1 MAAVQDAE
9 AERAK
14 CADVKEQLRV
24 KAEEAAQ
31 ADELTEDMEKH
42 VLTLQDS
49 TSQLKQQLAD
59 SQAEYEDSLEQ
70 KDQKLSSAN
79 AEITALQGNVA
90 QMRAEHGRV
99 LAAQK
104 QNDEHVLPALRRE
117 CKEHQTALQEMTLA
131 AKKTADDMASLA
143 AERDEAVSHGSML
156 KNRLQ
161 DTTQI
166 AEALRSSV
174 KELEASEKEASKN
187 AVAQGERVAAV
198 QEQVAALQSKV
209 DLGEGEK
216 GRLGDE
222 LEVRPTR
229 LAIESPWLQSASEC
243 QRFWPPPRLNHWP
256 FWTQAANSQIA
267 GLAGQMECLSRE
279 LSGVE
284 AQMQQLKS
292 EKEAEITRANDM
304 AKQFD
309 PLRQAVDG
317 LESEKQK
324 LSDENSRLTIKVGFL
339 EQNCSDTD
347 RETIASACDMEF
359 QRKQRNELASELDRL
374 RTEAKTN
381 AVKMRQML
389 DQIAAGEL
397 ARRKM
402 HNTISELRGN
412 IRVLCRVRPVLSHDS
427 GAEGSSA
434 ASAVRYPTSSI
445 DDKEAIELALDKGA
459 GKGTK
464 QQFSF
469 DRVFP
474 GESTQEAVFAEV
486 SPLVQS
492 AIDGYRVCIF
502 AYGQT
507 GSGKTHTM
515 TGQGTGA
522 ARGIIPRSLA
532 MIVAVSGCFLVC
544 NGSPCLRH
552 CGHGASIGDG
562 APQAPGLEL
571 LALCVLPRDP
581 QREPA

>member
-1 MAAVQDAE
+1 VAAVQEAE

-14 CADVKEQLRV
+14 CADVQEQLRV

-70 KDQKLSSAN
+70 KEQKLSSAN
-79 AEITALQGNVA
+79 AEITALQGNVT

-229 LAIESPWLQSASEC
+229 LAIESPWLQFASEC
-243 QRFWPPPRLNHWP
+243 Q
-256 FWTQAANSQIA
+256 
-267 GLAGQMECLSRE
+267 
-279 LSGVE
+279 
-284 AQMQQLKS
+284 
-292 EKEAEITRANDM
+292 
-304 AKQFD
+304 QF
-309 PLRQAVDG
+309 
-317 LESEKQK
+317 
-324 LSDENSRLTIKVGFL
+324 
-339 EQNCSDTD
+339 
-347 RETIASACDMEF
+347 
-359 QRKQRNELASELDRL
+359 
-374 RTEAKTN
+374 
-381 AVKMRQML
+381 
-389 DQIAAGEL
+389 
-397 ARRKM
+397 
-402 HNTISELRGN
+402 
-412 IRVLCRVRPVLSHDS
+412 
-427 GAEGSSA
+427 
-434 ASAVRYPTSSI
+434 
-445 DDKEAIELALDKGA
+445 
-459 GKGTK
+459 
-464 QQFSF
+464 
-469 DRVFP
+469 
-474 GESTQEAVFAEV
+474 
-486 SPLVQS
+486 
-492 AIDGYRVCIF
+492 
-502 AYGQT
+502 
-507 GSGKTHTM
+507 
-515 TGQGTGA
+515 
-522 ARGIIPRSLA
+522 
-532 MIVAVSGCFLVC
+532 
-544 NGSPCLRH
+544 
-552 CGHGASIGDG
+552 
-562 APQAPGLEL
+562 
-571 LALCVLPRDP
+571 
-581 QREPA
+581 